1 MAKELHEGAFRQP
14 PSGNFFVRKIVS
26 DSQTVICRHRI
37 RSIQERRYYIPKRN
51 ERLRVLLPRN
61 PSHTAHLDNIANN
74 HKDHDYGTKLQLA
87 VLFDA
92 LAQTIHDFRVSISL
106 TRSVWSRKTYLRS
119 REISPASKNSL
130 TTPIGVWK
138 EA

>member
-1 MAKELHEGAFRQP
+1 MAKELHEVIFRQP
-14 PSGNFFVRKIVS
+14 PPGSFFVRKMVS
-26 DSQTVICRHRI
+26 DSQTVVARRSI
-37 RSIQERRYYIPKRN
+37 RSIQERRYCISKRN

-74 HKDHDYGTKLQLA
+74 HKDHDYGTKPQLA

-92 LAQTIHDFRVSISL
+92 LAQTLHDFGVSISL
-106 TRSVWSRKTYLRS
+106 TRSFWSRKTCLRS

-130 TTPIGVWK
+130 TTLIGVWK
-138 EA
+138 GT